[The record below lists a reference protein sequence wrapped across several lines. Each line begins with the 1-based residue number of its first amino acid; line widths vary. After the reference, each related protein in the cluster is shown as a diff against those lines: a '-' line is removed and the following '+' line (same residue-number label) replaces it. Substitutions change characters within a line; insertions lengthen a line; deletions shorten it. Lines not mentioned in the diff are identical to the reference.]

1 MVTPGHHRHL
11 PVTRRISL
19 ISLIGLIG
27 LMLIGVRG
35 IQADGRFPQDPPEQ
49 QLEGSGIREDQLV
62 ETVGSPETASL
73 FQPALIDRF
82 TPWLGED
89 DLAAGDERAWEYRPY
104 RVAVWLC
111 PDGSS
116 SLTANLENF
125 IRELNRRAELIDP
138 SGWNLR
144 IGEAPSQYRWKFLSL
159 EDSSVLQQELNRVPL
174 LDGYDKLM
182 VVVLRD
188 QQGNIPISVRE
199 YDLLTQQWGPPQLRT
214 AAEPGNVPAV
224 AMQAIRQ
231 AFMPITRIERVDVR
245 ADDTEIFLQVR
256 ARDSSL
262 RVELTEDQQWQVLP
276 IADSPV
282 AIQDKERFLP
292 VVRRFDRDGRLTGV
306 DPMELTFLY
315 KTGVSD
321 TGEIKCGFV
330 SSQRAPLAGRKTR
343 MAERLALVI
352 RPPDTPTWLYLH
364 SMDSDKRPIP
374 GIQVYSARP
383 QDRDRTE
390 AARRS
395 PPEYLGKTDWEGKIQ
410 IPPSLDGI
418 RVLTVGRGA
427 RGGLM
432 RLPIIPGLFNQIA
445 SGIPDDE
452 TSLFAEGILQGFQ
465 QEILNQVIQRE
476 VFEREIIA
484 FLDNEQLDKAKSK
497 LREYESM
504 ESIRDIRA
512 RLNSEQT
519 ALENLK
525 LDMRQVRFIRDQFSE
540 LSKILSNQEGAT
552 KVSEI
557 NARIQEMS
565 GITGNFP

>member
-1 MVTPGHHRHL
+1 MGLCLVFA
-11 PVTRRISL
+11 SL
-19 ISLIGLIG
+19 LGLSGVQAG
-27 LMLIGVRG
+27 LCPQNPAEPQTDETGI
-35 IQADGRFPQDPPEQ
+35 IQAQAG
-49 QLEGSGIREDQLV
+49 GSAAVQV
-62 ETVGSPETASL
+62 TTSPV
-73 FQPALIDRF
+73 PAGLIDRF
-82 TPWLGED
+82 NPWLEED
-89 DLAAGDERAWEYRPY
+89 DLAAGSERAWEYRPY

-111 PDGSS
+111 LDGSAA
-116 SLTANLENF
+116 LTANLKTF

-144 IGEAPSQYRWKFLSL
+144 IGEAPSQYRWKFLTL
-159 EDSSVLQQELNRVPL
+159 EDSSLLGQEMNQVPL
-174 LDGYDKLM
+174 LEGYDKLM

-188 QQGNIPISVRE
+188 DQGTIAVTVRE
-199 YDLLTQQWGPPQLRT
+199 YDLLTLQWGPLQQRT
-214 AAEPGNVPAV
+214 AAEPASVPPV

-231 AFMPITRIERVDVR
+231 AFMPITRIERVDLR
-245 ADDTEIFLQVR
+245 GEETDIFLQVR
-256 ARDSSL
+256 AQDSSL
-262 RVELTEDQQWQVLP
+262 RVERTEDQQWQILP

-315 KTGVSD
+315 KTGVLE

-364 SMDSDKRPIP
+364 SMDSEKRPIA

-383 QDRDRTE
+383 QDRDRSE
-390 AARRS
+390 GARRS
-395 PPEYLGKTDWEGKIQ
+395 PPEYLGKTDWEGKVR
-410 IPPSLDGI
+410 IPPSVDGI

-445 SGIPDDE
+445 TGIPDDE

-525 LDMRQVRFIRDQFSE
+525 LDMRQVRYIRDQFSE

-552 KVSEI
+552 KISEI

-565 GITGNFP
+565 GITGTCP